1 MTEKKAI
8 KNGFQLD
15 LFSTML
21 SRKNSYHLVI
31 GKKRFVKVKKAKW
44 NHAKPLQNGKGFAF
58 QSYQAAFVW

>member
-31 GKKRFVKVKKAKW
+31 GKKRFVKVKKAK
-44 NHAKPLQNGKGFAF
+44 
-58 QSYQAAFVW
+58 